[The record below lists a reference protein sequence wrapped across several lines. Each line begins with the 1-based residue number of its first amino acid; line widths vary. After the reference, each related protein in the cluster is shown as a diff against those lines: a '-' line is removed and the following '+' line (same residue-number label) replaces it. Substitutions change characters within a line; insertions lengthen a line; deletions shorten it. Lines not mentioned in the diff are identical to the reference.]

1 MKGIL
6 KILIFLVFVT
16 SSFDILFNLNL
27 GGFNVRTCY
36 LAAFAFI
43 FVYAGQFKDASRFR
57 FIGIGSFAIWFLFI
71 TAFVWNTQFLTRNIG
86 YLAWLCF
93 NMFACYSIYKYGQLK
108 SANEL
113 IRLYVVSF
121 FVMALVGIAQ
131 FMLSAVGIHV
141 LITMWWKIN
150 KIPRVN
156 ALSYE
161 PSYYATYL
169 LIGFVFLYYS
179 QRKGIWYF
187 KQRMQILILSCVT
200 IAIFLSTSR
209 MGILFMVVILL
220 YDFAKMMIRALFTW
234 RISRVNFFIALVF
247 IGAMATVVGRILLD
261 DKQRKLYLAG
271 TGLESTASHS
281 KDTRIRQMNNVFLVF
296 QDSPIIGYSLGGIAP
311 AIANYYGDKTKDQK
325 KAKEYEGLN
334 IFLEVLAASGIVG
347 FLFFCSWLFQL
358 FRANIKLTALL
369 RLHGYARESGI
380 LEALR
385 YALIAEFLILVL
397 SQNILRPYL
406 WILIG
411 VTNALYYRFKDQLN
425 QVPSAQS

>member
-1 MKGIL
+1 MRGML

-16 SSFDILFNLNL
+16 SSFDILLNLNL

-43 FVYAGQFKDASRFR
+43 FIYAGQFKDASRFR
-57 FIGIGSFAIWFLFI
+57 FIGIGSFLIWFLFI
-71 TAFVWNTQFLTRNIG
+71 TAFVWNTQFLMRNIG
-86 YLAWLCF
+86 YVAWLCF
-93 NMFACYSIYKYGQLK
+93 NMFACYAIYKYSQLK
-108 SANEL
+108 SANDL
-113 IRLYVVSF
+113 IRIYVLSF
-121 FVMALVGIAQ
+121 FVMALVGLAQ
-131 FMLSAVGIHV
+131 FMLSTVGIHV

-169 LIGFVFLYYS
+169 LIGFVFLYFT
-179 QRKGIWYF
+179 QRRGIWFF
-187 KQRMQILILSCVT
+187 KQKMQILILSTVA

-209 MGILFMVVILL
+209 MGILFMVSILL
-220 YDFAKMMIRALFTW
+220 YDFAKLMIRALFTW
-234 RISRVNFFIALVF
+234 RISRVNFFIAIFF
-247 IGAMATVVGRILLD
+247 IGAMATVVGRILID
-261 DKQRKLYLAG
+261 EKQRKLYLAG
-271 TGLESTASHS
+271 TGIESTASHS
-281 KDTRIRQMNNVFLVF
+281 KDARIWQMNNVLLIF
-296 QDSPIIGYSLGGIAP
+296 QESPIVGYSLGGIAP
-311 AIANYYGDKTKDQK
+311 AIAKHYSNKTTDLK

-334 IFLEVLAASGIVG
+334 IFLEVLAASGIFG

-358 FRANIKLTALL
+358 FRANIKLSGIL

-380 LEALR
+380 LDALR
-385 YALIAEFLILVL
+385 YALIAELLILVL

-411 VTNALYYRFKDQLN
+411 VTNALYFRFKDQLN
-425 QVPSAQS
+425 KVSTSQS

>member
-1 MKGIL
+1 ML

-16 SSFDILFNLNL
+16 SSFDILLNLNL

-43 FVYAGQFKDASRFR
+43 FIYAGQFKDASRFR
-57 FIGIGSFAIWFLFI
+57 FIGIGSFLIWFLFI
-71 TAFVWNTQFLTRNIG
+71 TAFVWNTQFLMRNIG
-86 YLAWLCF
+86 YVAWLCF
-93 NMFACYSIYKYGQLK
+93 NMFACYAIYKYSQLK
-108 SANEL
+108 SANDL
-113 IRLYVVSF
+113 IRIYVLSF
-121 FVMALVGIAQ
+121 FVMALVGLAQ
-131 FMLSAVGIHV
+131 FMLSTVGIHV

-169 LIGFVFLYYS
+169 LIGFVFLYFT
-179 QRKGIWYF
+179 QRRGIWFF
-187 KQRMQILILSCVT
+187 KQKMQILILSTVA

-209 MGILFMVVILL
+209 MGILFMVSILL
-220 YDFAKMMIRALFTW
+220 YDFAKLMIRALFTW
-234 RISRVNFFIALVF
+234 RISRVNFFIAIFF
-247 IGAMATVVGRILLD
+247 IGAMATVVGRILID
-261 DKQRKLYLAG
+261 EKQRKLYLAG
-271 TGLESTASHS
+271 TGIESTASHS
-281 KDTRIRQMNNVFLVF
+281 KDARIWQMNNVLLIF
-296 QDSPIIGYSLGGIAP
+296 QESPIVGYSLGGIAP
-311 AIANYYGDKTKDQK
+311 AIAKHYSNKTTDLK

-334 IFLEVLAASGIVG
+334 IFLEVLAASGIFG

-358 FRANIKLTALL
+358 FRANIKLSGIL

-380 LEALR
+380 LDALR
-385 YALIAEFLILVL
+385 YALIAELLILVL

-411 VTNALYYRFKDQLN
+411 VTNALYFRFKDQLN
-425 QVPSAQS
+425 KVSTSQS